1 MNPLMKKLSILGKVF
16 VNGWEF
22 RTGVKQWFDEGFSH
36 LLKGG
41 YTNPRITLNFNPI
54 DNSTWRIIDENL
66 VVGSLQIK
74 NGFPGFKDT
83 NFLIT
88 NIQILTPESSTSKAG
103 IYWEADFKITERPNL
118 FISKFEQEIES
129 AWRIHLENEFEK
141 EEYERKRKRMLQIEN
156 YLLR

>member
-22 RTGVKQWFDEGFSH
+22 RTTIKQWFDEGLSNF
-36 LLKGG
+36 LKGG
-41 YTNPRITLNFNPI
+41 YANPRITLNFNPI
-54 DNSTWRIIDENL
+54 DDSIWRIIDENL
-66 VVGSLQIK
+66 VSGSLQIK
-74 NGFPGFKDT
+74 NDFPGFKGTD
-83 NFLIT
+83 FLVT
-88 NIQILTPESSTSKAG
+88 TIQILTPESLTSKAG
-103 IYWEADFKITERPNL
+103 IYWEADFKITERLDL

-141 EEYERKRKRMLQIEN
+141 EECERKRKRMLQIEN